1 MYWLNDYIVL
11 GAVHGM
17 ADFLNERHY
26 SHSHRLDMY
35 TDKCSDNHHI
45 KTINAVTKE
54 STDCYEINKWITGV
68 SFNVDEVSFLRVS
81 LGVILEIST
90 EAIVGVSLMKED
102 FLA

>member
-1 MYWLNDYIVL
+1 ML

-54 STDCYEINKWITGV
+54 STDCYEINK
-68 SFNVDEVSFLRVS
+68 
-81 LGVILEIST
+81 
-90 EAIVGVSLMKED
+90 
-102 FLA
+102 